1 MKYLRINLPK
11 EIKDMYCEKY
21 KMLMKENEE
30 DINIWKDISCLYIG
44 KINMTVASKSIYRF
58 NATFIK
64 LRIAFFTGLE
74 QQQQKISKFVET
86 QKSPNSQRN
95 PEVKNR
101 A

>member
-1 MKYLRINLPK
+1 MKYLGINLPK

-30 DINIWKDISCLYIG
+30 DINRWKDISCLYG

-58 NATFIK
+58 NATLIK

-74 QQQQKISKFVET
+74 QQQQ
-86 QKSPNSQRN
+86 QKSQNL
-95 PEVKNR
+95 
-101 A
+101 